1 MQPTDIN
8 QAMQEKIEKDVANYL
23 AMGKKITEV
32 PPGVSGDDDLPLRE
46 RVEKDRNSKLAS
58 DKERLK
64 EYHARGEYLN
74 IKWLPACKTKDERF
88 RFSFAAKVMG
98 YFPTLDEAMAFKVK
112 A

>member
-8 QAMQEKIEKDVANYL
+8 QAMREKIERDAANYL
-23 AMGKKITEV
+23 AMGNKITEV

-46 RVEKDRNSKLAS
+46 RGEKDRNRKLAS

-74 IKWLPACKTKDERF
+74 IKWLPACKSKDERF
-88 RFSFAAKVMG
+88 RLSFSAKVMG
-98 YFPTLDEAMAFKVK
+98 YFPTLDEAINFKVK